1 MHQIQGEKR
10 TTISE
15 VIVHG
20 KREILLSKI
29 NKIGIGFISIFLLKA
44 QVSYLTILKVCNLFS
59 FTRVSFCQNCILPSD
74 SEANRDGA
82 DPEFPFPLF
91 FAFSDLT
98 LTHEKRSENCLRFA
112 TTVVGRVSVCIH
124 YCSEI

>member
-1 MHQIQGEKR
+1 MHQIQREKR
-10 TTISE
+10 TTLSE

-44 QVSYLTILKVCNLFS
+44 QVSYLRILKVCNLFG
-59 FTRVSFCQNCILPSD
+59 FTRVSFFQHCILPSD

-82 DPEFPFPLF
+82 DPGFPFPLF
-91 FAFSDLT
+91 FSFSDL
-98 LTHEKRSENCLRFA
+98 R
-112 TTVVGRVSVCIH
+112 
-124 YCSEI
+124 